1 MSKDLKE
8 YAYIAVTLQKTQR
21 GVFFVVR
28 MIRKVGLAILD
39 SGQTS
44 SFRL

>member
-21 GVFFVVR
+21 GAFLSVK
-28 MIRKVGLAILD
+28 MIRKDGLVILDYGLA
-39 SGQTS
+39 S

>member
-21 GVFFVVR
+21 VVFLSVKT
-28 MIRKVGLAILD
+28 IRKDGLAILD
-39 SGQTS
+39 SGQAS

>member
-8 YAYIAVTLQKTQR
+8 YAYIAVILQKTLR
-21 GVFFVVR
+21 GVFLSVKT
-28 MIRKVGLAILD
+28 IRKDGLAILD
-39 SGQTS
+39 FGQTS